1 MKLLILFGVLCFL
14 FGGLEVW
21 MFGSLDVIRLN
32 PKIETSKPINLKLLI
47 LFGVI
52 CFLFGGLEVVR
63 LLGC

>member
-1 MKLLILFGVLCFL
+1 
-14 FGGLEVW
+14 

-47 LFGVI
+47 LFGVL
-52 CFLFGGLEVVR
+52 CFLFGSLEVIR